1 MFKRIFLSTCFL
13 SVLLFPVSI
22 NAESRQDRYNRQWE
36 DDRRDSNL
44 RNHESQEFTDRQ
56 NERIMREND
65 RIERESRREEQ
76 RQRERAEEHRE
87 RRERDAETSHQR
99 FLDRMDRR

>member
-22 NAESRQDRYNRQWE
+22 NAESRQDRYNRQLE
-36 DDRRDSNL
+36 DDL
-44 RNHESQEFTDRQ
+44 LHHESQEFTNRQ